1 MANRGSLWTMDG
13 EVPLRERDV
22 IPLTEREVRM
32 LSWLHQWA
40 ADQQVNIFCKRCE
53 RPITGANNDDPNI
66 RSVSV
71 ACQCR
76 TWVFQR

>member
-53 RPITGANNDDPNI
+53 SPITGQNNDSTKEV
-66 RSVSV
+66 SVS
-71 ACQCR
+71 CGCR
-76 TWVFQR
+76 EWRFTRP